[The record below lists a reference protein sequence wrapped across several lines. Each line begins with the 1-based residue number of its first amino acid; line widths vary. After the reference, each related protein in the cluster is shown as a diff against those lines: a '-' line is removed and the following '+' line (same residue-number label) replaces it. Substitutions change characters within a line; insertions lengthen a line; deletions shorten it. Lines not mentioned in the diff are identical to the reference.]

1 MWANDLVRH
10 IARCDVVQHV
20 LPFFAYW
27 DAKRQLD
34 ELRAS
39 DSILE
44 RDEYSGYARLSPDEL
59 DGRLSEEHERT
70 ERLEDKTFRLSFA
83 LTFGLAI
90 FGLGSGLTIDRG
102 LEVGQPVLWVLI
114 VLGAASAFYFWAA
127 ALLAAGALRTVPM
140 YGLGTDRRLLA
151 KDIGSEALA
160 IHYAQELARQE
171 LMNLNRHNRN
181 YATYISLRNG
191 LVLLLAV
198 GVVALIAFVSAE
210 ADAQDTLRCLA
221 TCSR

>member
-1 MWANDLVRH
+1 MWANDLVR
-10 IARCDVVQHV
+10 DVVQHV
-20 LPFFAYW
+20 FPFFAYW
-27 DAKRQLD
+27 VVKRRLD
-34 ELRAS
+34 ERRAS

-44 RDEYSGYARLSPDEL
+44 RSEYSGYARLSPDEL

-114 VLGAASAFYFWAA
+114 GLGTTSAIYFWAA
-127 ALLAAGALRTVPM
+127 ALLAAGALESVTM
-140 YGLGTDRRLLA
+140 YGLGTARRLLA
-151 KDIGSEALA
+151 KDMEDEPLALL
-160 IHYAQELARQE
+160 YARELACQELV
-171 LMNLNRHNRN
+171 NLNRHNRN
-181 YATYISLRNG
+181 NATYMSLRNG
-191 LVLLLAV
+191 LVLLLVV

-210 ADAQDTLRCLA
+210 TDAQETLRCLA